1 MMRGHFVTYAA
12 RVWQVTG
19 MWGHGPHVTTN
30 LIDPTHAAGT
40 LQVIGHDAHQTLR
53 LTPACDVCQAPAGF
67 APCGSDLWGGAHR
80 PPPPARPVTWT
91 YQPAEPFTDH
101 CTCREPFCGYCADP
115 TVSDR
120 RFVERAGS
128 RW

>member
-1 MMRGHFVTYAA
+1 MMRGQFVTYVA

-30 LIDPTHAAGT
+30 LIDPTHAAGV

-67 APCGSDLWGGAHR
+67 APCGSDLWERSHQAHPSVR
-80 PPPPARPVTWT
+80 
-91 YQPAEPFTDH
+91 QPAPVVRSGEPFTDY

-115 TVSDR
+115 SISDR